1 MLFIGIQKD
10 CSAVFEEQH
19 RAELTA
25 YRTAAAYFKAN
36 NITKLPSPKKLE
48 AEYSQL
54 ASMVDKMEPEVA
66 KKALEQ
72 FPEFSDTVK
81 TILLDYKE
89 LLNKAADSNNESLR
103 ASYETCNSIILSLQ
117 TELEKD
123 NISFDERKY
132 IIEQMKD
139 IANAVDKKDS
149 ENKKW
154 LAKMAMIAG
163 ATVVGVAAVLGSV
176 LGANTNFQQ
185 IDTENGDIT
194 DENT

>member
-1 MLFIGIQKD
+1 MRLLHMREDDKMEYQINEKRALKKLGID
-10 CSAVFEEQH
+10 DFRH
-19 RAELTA
+19 LT
-25 YRTAAAYFKAN
+25 KAN
-36 NITKLPSPKKLE
+36 VV
-48 AEYSQL
+48 QL

-103 ASYETCNSIILSLQ
+103 ASYKTYNSIILSLQ

-139 IANAVDKKDS
+139 IAKAVDKKDS

>member
-1 MLFIGIQKD
+1 MFLEYVIIRSKVTVAYVEDDEMNYRISEKRTLKKLGID
-10 CSAVFEEQH
+10 DFRH
-19 RAELTA
+19 LT
-25 YRTAAAYFKAN
+25 KAN
-36 NITKLPSPKKLE
+36 VV
-48 AEYSQL
+48 QL

-72 FPEFSDTVK
+72 FPEFSGTVK

-89 LLNKAADSNNESLR
+89 LLNRAIDSDNESLR
-103 ASYETCNSIILSLQ
+103 STYETYNSIIIALQ
-117 TELEKD
+117 TELDKD
-123 NISFDERKY
+123 TLSFDERKY

-154 LAKMAMIAG
+154 LTKMAMIAG

-176 LGANTNFQQ
+176 LGTNTNFQQ
-185 IDTENGDIT
+185 IDTDNANTD
-194 DENT
+194 DEND

>member
-1 MLFIGIQKD
+1 MFLEYVIIRSKVTVAYVEDDEMDYRIREKRALKKLGID
-10 CSAVFEEQH
+10 DFRH
-19 RAELTA
+19 LT
-25 YRTAAAYFKAN
+25 KAN
-36 NITKLPSPKKLE
+36 VV
-48 AEYSQL
+48 QL

-72 FPEFSDTVK
+72 FPEFSGTVK

-89 LLNKAADSNNESLR
+89 LLNRAIDSDNESLR
-103 ASYETCNSIILSLQ
+103 STYETYNSIIMALQ
-117 TELEKD
+117 TELDKD
-123 NISFDERKY
+123 TLSFDERKY

-154 LAKMAMIAG
+154 LTKMAMIAG

-176 LGANTNFQQ
+176 LGTNTNFQQ
-185 IDTENGDIT
+185 IDTDNANTD
-194 DENT
+194 DEND

>member
-1 MLFIGIQKD
+1 MDYRISEKRTLKKLGID
-10 CSAVFEEQH
+10 DFRH
-19 RAELTA
+19 LT
-25 YRTAAAYFKAN
+25 KAN
-36 NITKLPSPKKLE
+36 VV
-48 AEYSQL
+48 QL

-72 FPEFSDTVK
+72 FPEFSGTVK

-89 LLNKAADSNNESLR
+89 LLNRAIDSDNESLR
-103 ASYETCNSIILSLQ
+103 STYETYNSIIIALQ
-117 TELEKD
+117 TELDKD
-123 NISFDERKY
+123 TLSFDERKY

-154 LAKMAMIAG
+154 LTKMAMIAG

-176 LGANTNFQQ
+176 LGTNTNFQQ
-185 IDTENGDIT
+185 IDTDNANTD
-194 DENT
+194 DEND

>member
-1 MLFIGIQKD
+1 MFLEYVIIRSKVTVAYVEDDEMDYRISEKRTLKKLGID
-10 CSAVFEEQH
+10 DFRH
-19 RAELTA
+19 LT
-25 YRTAAAYFKAN
+25 KAN
-36 NITKLPSPKKLE
+36 VV
-48 AEYSQL
+48 QL

-72 FPEFSDTVK
+72 FPEFSGTVK

-89 LLNKAADSNNESLR
+89 LLNRAIDSDNESLR
-103 ASYETCNSIILSLQ
+103 STYETYNSIIIALQ
-117 TELEKD
+117 TELDKD
-123 NISFDERKY
+123 TLSFDERKY

-154 LAKMAMIAG
+154 LTKMAMIAG

-176 LGANTNFQQ
+176 LGTNTNFQQ
-185 IDTENGDIT
+185 IDTDNANTD
-194 DENT
+194 DEND

>member
-1 MLFIGIQKD
+1 
-10 CSAVFEEQH
+10 
-19 RAELTA
+19 
-25 YRTAAAYFKAN
+25 
-36 NITKLPSPKKLE
+36 
-48 AEYSQL
+48 
-54 ASMVDKMEPEVA
+54 MVDKMEPEVA

-103 ASYETCNSIILSLQ
+103 ASYKTYNSIILSLQ

-154 LAKMAMIAG
+154 LAKMA
-163 ATVVGVAAVLGSV
+163 
-176 LGANTNFQQ
+176 
-185 IDTENGDIT
+185 
-194 DENT
+194 

>member
-1 MLFIGIQKD
+1 
-10 CSAVFEEQH
+10 
-19 RAELTA
+19 
-25 YRTAAAYFKAN
+25 
-36 NITKLPSPKKLE
+36 
-48 AEYSQL
+48 
-54 ASMVDKMEPEVA
+54 
-66 KKALEQ
+66 
-72 FPEFSDTVK
+72 
-81 TILLDYKE
+81 
-89 LLNKAADSNNESLR
+89 
-103 ASYETCNSIILSLQ
+103 
-117 TELEKD
+117 
-123 NISFDERKY
+123 
-132 IIEQMKD
+132 MKD